1 MGQVERESFNSTQ
14 DIRTRV
20 VEKPALRHVLNKNQ
34 SSFMEKSVNSFV
46 TNRLDFAKKNHQN
59 FKYSLKWMWQKLHI
73 WVIMYITLK
82 YNVTENMVLRIISL
96 NFLELHKNEAV
107 GRGSEVWGTVGS
119 LRFSIDWIL
128 PVYLWLMGRLG
139 LKQTLVLEISPKG

>member
-59 FKYSLKWMWQKLHI
+59 FKYSLK
-73 WVIMYITLK
+73 
-82 YNVTENMVLRIISL
+82 
-96 NFLELHKNEAV
+96 
-107 GRGSEVWGTVGS
+107 
-119 LRFSIDWIL
+119 
-128 PVYLWLMGRLG
+128 
-139 LKQTLVLEISPKG
+139 